1 MNTTI
6 TIKNLNNEDEDEL
19 PNYEYDSTDSKS
31 SSKRY
36 PLVQNFKEAKKEVEA
51 DILKILDEM
60 KANLSK

>member
-51 DILKILDEM
+51 DILKIMEEM

>member
-1 MNTTI
+1 MDTVI

-19 PNYEYDSTDSKS
+19 PTYEYDSTDSKS

-51 DILKILDEM
+51 DILKIMDEM

>member
-19 PNYEYDSTDSKS
+19 PSYEYDSTDSKS

-36 PLVQNFKEAKKEVEA
+36 PLVQNFKEVKKEVEA